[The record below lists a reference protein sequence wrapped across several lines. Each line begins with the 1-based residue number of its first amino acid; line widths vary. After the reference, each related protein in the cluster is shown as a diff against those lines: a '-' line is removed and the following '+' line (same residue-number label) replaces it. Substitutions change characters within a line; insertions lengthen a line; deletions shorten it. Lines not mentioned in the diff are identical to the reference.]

1 FVISSQG
8 QGFQVVPKRWIIE
21 RTFGWLQWARRLSI
35 DYEVY
40 TDTPETMVYSASL
53 KIMLNR
59 LA

>member
-1 FVISSQG
+1 
-8 QGFQVVPKRWIIE
+8 
-21 RTFGWLQWARRLSI
+21 WLQWARRLSI

-40 TDTPETMVYSASL
+40 TDTAETMVYSASL